1 VTTQYPE
8 GWWLASDGNLY
19 PPELHPDRVAAA
31 RPPGTDIARAGASA
45 AEEADRL
52 AAAADQ
58 QRFEADQW
66 AKGAAGE
73 RATAATLANLPMSF
87 VVFHDLHVPGS
98 PANIDHLVIGPTGV
112 FVIDSKAYT
121 GRLTASGDTLW
132 SGRHPI
138 RREVDT
144 INFIAGRVAAH
155 LQIQAR
161 PVLCF
166 TAATLPQRRF
176 QMGAVTA
183 VGTTEL
189 MTLLSEGPVVL
200 NEAQIGWYARLA
212 GELIEPVALSH
223 QSATDAYELQPT
235 RSPTASATTPRK
247 ASRSNGPKRTSG
259 RPGKRK
265 PSALGLLARLAL
277 LAVGAVVLLPVAVRS
292 MGDAVTKAAR
302 DATTT
307 TTTPDG
313 QLQAGVGVQF
323 ICPAPG
329 GWYAA
334 VFVRPPDAS
343 PIERFEI
350 SVSVNGLE
358 LPPRIWND
366 PAVAPEPVT
375 ALAPG
380 TVLEVRTAS
389 TLRPGVA
396 PNVQQV
402 SAPPTPC

>member
-223 QSATDAYELQPT
+223 QPATDAYELQPT
-235 RSPTASATTPRK
+235 RSPTARASTPPRR
-247 ASRSNGPKRTSG
+247 APGSTGAPRRSG
-259 RPGKRK
+259 RPTGKK
-265 PSALGLLARLAL
+265 PTVVGLVMRLAL
-277 LAVGAVVLLPVAVRS
+277 VAIGILVILPLSLRAIGS
-292 MGDAVTKAAR
+292 AFTQAAR
-302 DATTT
+302 NATSTTT
-307 TTTPDG
+307 RPAWGSSSPALRQGAGTTQCSSGHLT
-313 QLQAGVGVQF
+313 QA
-323 ICPAPG
+323 
-329 GWYAA
+329 
-334 VFVRPPDAS
+334 RSSDSRS
-343 PIERFEI
+343 P
-350 SVSVNGLE
+350 
-358 LPPRIWND
+358 
-366 PAVAPEPVT
+366 
-375 ALAPG
+375 
-380 TVLEVRTAS
+380 
-389 TLRPGVA
+389 
-396 PNVQQV
+396 
-402 SAPPTPC
+402 